1 MHPGTYCK
9 YILHW
14 DKDLLLLVLLL
25 LVVVVVVV
33 LVVVINSIQ
42 NPSSV
47 TSKDYYEKLSQIS

>member
-25 LVVVVVVV
+25 IIVVVVV
-33 LVVVINSIQ
+33 VVVINSIQ